1 MRESRAPFISSY
13 AKRGYAMPSTK
24 LNKWGNS
31 QGVLIPK
38 QLCERAGFRV
48 GDTVEMTVN
57 NRTGKIEISPQKAT
71 MVSR

>member
-1 MRESRAPFISSY
+1 MST
-13 AKRGYAMPSTK
+13 TK

-38 QLCERAGFRV
+38 ALCERAGFRI

-57 NRTGKIEISPQKAT
+57 NRTGKLEIAPKKVAIA
-71 MVSR
+71 R